1 MVDPTPRADPAAPFP
16 PELAGARSLPVSR
29 FASIPQLTLLAS
41 TLGRLRKNRAAVVSF
56 IFLLLLLIP
65 TFFPAQIAPYDPI
78 EISPDEI
85 LQPPSRTH
93 WFGTDQYGRDI
104 LSRIIYGTQ
113 YSIQL
118 GFIAVG
124 IAVLLGL
131 PLGLISGFYG
141 VWLDNILMRVVD
153 IMLAFPGILLALV
166 FVAILGPG
174 LNKAILAVGIAGIPA
189 YTRLVRGSVLSVKQ
203 YAYVEAA
210 RVIGCS
216 NLRILIRH
224 VLPNVFAP
232 VLVLAT
238 LGIAT
243 AIISGSTLSFLG
255 LGAQPPTP
263 EWGVMLST
271 GRDYMRGN
279 WWISVFPG
287 LAIMVT
293 VLAINLLGDGLRDA
307 LDPRLKV

>member
-1 MVDPTPRADPAAPFP
+1 MPRMA
-16 PELAGARSLPVSR
+16 
-29 FASIPQLTLLAS
+29 LLVN
-41 TLGRLRKNRAAVVSF
+41 TIRRLSQNHAAVVSF
-56 IFLLLLLIP
+56 VFLLLLVIP
-65 TFFPAQIAPYDPI
+65 TFFPEQIAPYDPI
-78 EISPDEI
+78 AISPDEI
-85 LQPPSRTH
+85 LQPPSQAH

-104 LSRIIYGTQ
+104 LSRVIHGTK
-113 YSIQL
+113 YSLQL

-124 IAVLLGL
+124 IAILIGL
-131 PLGLISGFYG
+131 PLGLISGYYG
-141 VWLDNILMRVVD
+141 VWLDNVLMRLVD

-189 YTRLVRGSVLSVKQ
+189 YTRLVRGSVLTVKQ
-203 YAYVEAA
+203 HPYIEAA
-210 RVIGCS
+210 RVVGSS

-224 VLPNVFAP
+224 ILPNVFAP

-271 GRDYMRGN
+271 GRDYLRGN
-279 WWISVFPG
+279 WWISFFPG

-293 VLAINLLGDGLRDA
+293 VLAVNLLGDGLRDA